1 MLYRVG
7 AMDTKGGKTM
17 SGSPSRVRSGVPAL
31 RGRCPGPLD
40 DGAMFASL
48 SSNPADQNPG
58 SSPSGSAKAQKPV
71 VEKPSGTQTAER
83 FPRERIPDH
92 KHLALSYRRGGIVL
106 RFVS

>member
-58 SSPSGSAKAQKPV
+58 SSPSGSAKAHKPV
-71 VEKPSGTQTAER
+71 VEKPTGTQTAVSR
-83 FPRERIPDH
+83 RAVLSPDH
-92 KHLALSYRRGGIVL
+92 KHKDPKTIICAKCK
-106 RFVS
+106 